1 MSKIRGQNKCKNCG
15 HTQFDTSYTTA
26 GDISCMRCGT
36 VLEENP
42 IVSEVQFGESS
53 SGAAMVQGAMVGAD
67 QARATFTGG
76 RQNAMESREQTL
88 LNGKRKIKRI
98 ANSLKIPDYIAEAA
112 GEWFRLALTLNFV
125 QGRRSNNVLA
135 TCLYVACRK
144 ERTHHMLID
153 FSSRLQI
160 SVYSL
165 GATFLKMVKA
175 LHITSLPL
183 ADPSLFIQHFV
194 EKLDFKDKTTK
205 VAKDAVKLAARMS
218 SDWIHEGR
226 RPAGIAGACVLLA
239 ARMNNFRRSH
249 AEIVAVSHVGEET
262 LQRRL
267 NEFKNTRA
275 GKLSIKSFRETE
287 DIKSSNP
294 PSFEKNRKLE
304 VKIANDLRRKTDEI
318 NDISKLT
325 DEQQK
330 EFLASLPKEEAQ
342 KQLLINTILT
352 DMSITKETLN
362 EQMKRIINMKNTKLK
377 DSMYLTPHEL
387 NNGGSTPDFTN
398 DDEKGKEEYDRIWN
412 MNWPKNLVENL
423 PKTEDILKSVRDDIE
438 LNSDD
443 DDEIVLESKLTETEI
458 EIKERI
464 WTGLNHDYMI
474 EQEKKRLKEEAD
486 LITGNTQGATT
497 TKRRKKSP
505 TNSNLPPE
513 IQKELG
519 DMVLDEDGAPTSA
532 ADSVKRY
539 LSSTSVSKKLN
550 YESLSGLFQNDNMGG
565 F

>member
-1 MSKIRGQNKCKNCG
+1 MSKPRKQQKCKTCG
-15 HTQFDTSYTTA
+15 HTQFDVNRYTAA
-26 GDISCMRCGT
+26 GDVSCLRCGT

-67 QARATFTGG
+67 QARATFAGG

-88 LNGKRKIKRI
+88 SNGKRKIKRI
-98 ANSLKIPDYIAEAA
+98 AAALKIPDYIAEAA

-194 EKLDFKDKTTK
+194 EKLDFKEKATK
-205 VAKDAVKLAARMS
+205 VAKDAVKLAHRMAA
-218 SDWIHEGR
+218 DWIHEGR

-267 NEFKNTRA
+267 NEFKKTKA
-275 GKLSIKSFRETE
+275 GTLSVKSFREVE
-287 DIKSSNP
+287 NLESSNP
-294 PSFEKNRKLE
+294 PSFEKNRAMELK
-304 VKIANDLRRKTDEI
+304 
-318 NDISKLT
+318 ISKKLQQQQT
-325 DEQQK
+325 DNFEDLSKMTEEEKQSVFGK
-330 EFLASLPKEEAQ
+330 LSKEEAQ
-342 KQLLINTILT
+342 KQLLMNTILS
-352 DMSITKETLN
+352 DITITTENLN
-362 EQMKRIINMKNTKLK
+362 DQM
-377 DSMYLTPHEL
+377 
-387 NNGGSTPDFTN
+387 
-398 DDEKGKEEYDRIWN
+398 DRILKMKKSSLENSLYKTPYELALANGSEQDPSKFWN
-412 MNWPKNLVENL
+412 INKPKNLVANL
-423 PKTEDILKSVRDDIE
+423 PKTDDILQNVSSEVE

-443 DDEIVLESKLTETEI
+443 DDEIVLESKLTEE
-458 EIKERI
+458 EVAIKERI
-464 WTGLNHDYMI
+464 WTGLNHDYLV
-474 EQEKKRLKEEAD
+474 EQEKKRLKQEAD
-486 LITGNTQGATT
+486 ELTGNTSKSSSGN
-497 TKRRKKSP
+497 RRKRNKS
-505 TNSNLPPE
+505 SLPAE
-513 IQKELG
+513 LRKELG
-519 DMVLDEDGAPTSA
+519 DIDLDEDGTPRSA
-532 ADSVKRY
+532 ADSAKMY
-539 LSSTSVSKKLN
+539 ISKTSVSKKIN
-550 YESLSGLFQNDNMGG
+550 YDSLKGLLGGNMG

>member
-1 MSKIRGQNKCKNCG
+1 MSKPRKQQKCTTCG
-15 HTQFDTSYTTA
+15 HTQFDVNRYTAA
-26 GDISCMRCGT
+26 GDVSCLRCGT

-67 QARATFTGG
+67 QARATFAGG

-88 LNGKRKIKRI
+88 SNGKRKIKRI
-98 ANSLKIPDYIAEAA
+98 AAALKIPDYIAEAA

-194 EKLDFKDKTTK
+194 EKLDFKDKATK
-205 VAKDAVKLAARMS
+205 VAKDAVKLAHRMAA
-218 SDWIHEGR
+218 DWIHEGR

-267 NEFKNTRA
+267 NEFKKTKA
-275 GKLSIKSFRETE
+275 GTLSVKSFREVE
-287 DIKSSNP
+287 NLESSNP
-294 PSFEKNRKLE
+294 PSFEKNRAMELK
-304 VKIANDLRRKTDEI
+304 
-318 NDISKLT
+318 ISKKLQQQQT
-325 DEQQK
+325 DNFEDLSKMTEEEKQSVFGK
-330 EFLASLPKEEAQ
+330 LSKEEAQ
-342 KQLLINTILT
+342 KQLLMNTILS
-352 DMSITKETLN
+352 DITITTENLN
-362 EQMKRIINMKNTKLK
+362 DQM
-377 DSMYLTPHEL
+377 
-387 NNGGSTPDFTN
+387 
-398 DDEKGKEEYDRIWN
+398 DRILKMKKSSLENSLYKTPYELALANGSEQDPSKIWN
-412 MNWPKNLVENL
+412 INKPKNLVANL
-423 PKTEDILKSVRDDIE
+423 PKTDDILQNVSSEVE

-443 DDEIVLESKLTETEI
+443 DDEIVLESKLTEE
-458 EIKERI
+458 EVAIKERI
-464 WTGLNHDYMI
+464 WTGLNHDYLV
-474 EQEKKRLKEEAD
+474 EQEKKRLKQEAD
-486 LITGNTQGATT
+486 ELTGNTSKSSSGN
-497 TKRRKKSP
+497 RRKRNKS
-505 TNSNLPPE
+505 SLPAE
-513 IQKELG
+513 LRKELG
-519 DMVLDEDGAPTSA
+519 DIDLDEDGTPRSA
-532 ADSVKRY
+532 ADSAKMY
-539 LSSTSVSKKLN
+539 ISKTSVSKKIN
-550 YESLSGLFQNDNMGG
+550 YDSLKGLLGGNMG

>member
-1 MSKIRGQNKCKNCG
+1 MSKPRKQQKCKTCG
-15 HTQFDTSYTTA
+15 HTQFDVNRYTAA
-26 GDISCMRCGT
+26 GDVSCLRCGT

-67 QARATFTGG
+67 QARATFAGG

-88 LNGKRKIKRI
+88 SNGKRKIKRI
-98 ANSLKIPDYIAEAA
+98 AAALKIPDYIAEAA

-194 EKLDFKDKTTK
+194 EKLDFKDKATK
-205 VAKDAVKLAARMS
+205 VAKDAVKLAHRMAA
-218 SDWIHEGR
+218 DWIHEGR

-267 NEFKNTRA
+267 NEFKKTKA
-275 GKLSIKSFRETE
+275 GELSIKSFREVDNLE
-287 DIKSSNP
+287 SSNP
-294 PSFEKNRKLE
+294 PSFEKNRAMELK
-304 VKIANDLRRKTDEI
+304 
-318 NDISKLT
+318 ISKKLQQQQTDNFEDLT
-325 DEQQK
+325 KMTEEERNSVFGK
-330 EFLASLPKEEAQ
+330 LSKEEAQ
-342 KQLLINTILT
+342 KQLLMNTILS
-352 DMSITKETLN
+352 DITITSETLN
-362 EQMKRIINMKNTKLK
+362 DQMDRILKMKKTSLENSLYK
-377 DSMYLTPHEL
+377 TPYEL
-387 NNGGSTPDFTN
+387 ALANGSEN
-398 DDEKGKEEYDRIWN
+398 DPTRIWN
-412 MNWPKNLVENL
+412 INKPRNLVANL
-423 PKTEDILKSVRDDIE
+423 PKTDDILQNVSSEME

-443 DDEIVLESKLTETEI
+443 DDEIVRESKLTEE
-458 EIKERI
+458 EVAIKERI
-464 WTGLNHDYMI
+464 WTGLNHDYLV
-474 EQEKKRLKEEAD
+474 EQEKKRLKQEAD
-486 LITGNTQGATT
+486 ELTGNTSKTSSSN
-497 TKRRKKSP
+497 RRKRNKS
-505 TNSNLPPE
+505 SLPAE
-513 IQKELG
+513 LRKELG
-519 DMVLDEDGAPTSA
+519 DIDLDEDGTPRSA
-532 ADSVKRY
+532 ADSAKMY
-539 LSSTSVSKKLN
+539 ISKTSVSKKIN
-550 YESLSGLFQNDNMGG
+550 YDSLKGLLGGNMG

>member
-1 MSKIRGQNKCKNCG
+1 MSKPRKQQKCKTCG
-15 HTQFDTSYTTA
+15 HTQFDVNRYTAA
-26 GDISCMRCGT
+26 GDVSCLRCGT

-67 QARATFTGG
+67 QARATFAGG

-88 LNGKRKIKRI
+88 SNGKRKIKRI
-98 ANSLKIPDYIAEAA
+98 AAALKIPDYIAEAA

-183 ADPSLFIQHFV
+183 ANPSLFIQHFV
-194 EKLDFKDKTTK
+194 EKLDFKDKATK
-205 VAKDAVKLAARMS
+205 VAKDAVKLAHRMAA
-218 SDWIHEGR
+218 DWIHEGR

-267 NEFKNTRA
+267 NEFKKTKA
-275 GKLSIKSFRETE
+275 GTLSVKSFREVE
-287 DIKSSNP
+287 NLESSNP
-294 PSFEKNRKLE
+294 PSFEKNRAMELK
-304 VKIANDLRRKTDEI
+304 
-318 NDISKLT
+318 ISKKLQQQQT
-325 DEQQK
+325 DNFEDLSKMTEEEKQSVFGK
-330 EFLASLPKEEAQ
+330 LSKEEAQ
-342 KQLLINTILT
+342 KQLLMNTILS
-352 DMSITKETLN
+352 DITITTENLN
-362 EQMKRIINMKNTKLK
+362 DQM
-377 DSMYLTPHEL
+377 
-387 NNGGSTPDFTN
+387 
-398 DDEKGKEEYDRIWN
+398 DRILKMKKSSLENSLYKTPYELALANGSEQDPSKIWN
-412 MNWPKNLVENL
+412 INKPKNLVANL
-423 PKTEDILKSVRDDIE
+423 PKTDDILQNVSSEVE

-443 DDEIVLESKLTETEI
+443 DDEIVLESKLTEE
-458 EIKERI
+458 EVAIKERI
-464 WTGLNHDYMI
+464 WTGLNHDYLV
-474 EQEKKRLKEEAD
+474 EQEKKRLKQEAD
-486 LITGNTQGATT
+486 ELTGNTSKSSSGN
-497 TKRRKKSP
+497 RRKRNKS
-505 TNSNLPPE
+505 SLPAE
-513 IQKELG
+513 LRKELG
-519 DMVLDEDGAPTSA
+519 DIDLDEDGTPRSA
-532 ADSVKRY
+532 ADSAKMY
-539 LSSTSVSKKLN
+539 ISKTSVSKKIN
-550 YESLSGLFQNDNMGG
+550 YDSLKGLLGGNMG